1 MAQNGTGTMQEQTG
15 KRAGNPKVLALAN
28 HIGRKKPGAKDAY
41 DYEAPE
47 YLILEPVVSDDM
59 AEVCMTMAI
68 REKVTADVAAQR
80 CGKPV
85 AECHRLLLELADAG
99 VCFVNTINGQ
109 DTFWYDTWVPGIM
122 EMMTNHP
129 TNPRKYPQIA
139 EAFEAYGRV
148 RGAKTAGMTPVG
160 VGLMRVIPIEQAID
174 GESRRVSYEEISKHI
189 EAHDIF
195 SVSNCSCRTA
205 REIMGEGCGH
215 LKEDMCIQMG
225 HAAEYYI
232 RTGRGRKV
240 EKPEVYD
247 ILRRAEEN
255 GLMHEIPNLDGDGKT
270 HAICNCCG
278 CGCFSMRTAE
288 MFLNVD
294 MVRSN
299 YVSQVDRDKCV
310 ACGQCVENCPVNAL
324 QLGQKICS
332 SKPVAEKIVRED
344 TPRDTEWTSAN
355 WNPDYRTN
363 RRNVV
368 DTGTSP
374 CKTECP
380 AHIGIQGYI
389 KLASQGKY
397 TEALELIKK
406 ENPFPAVCGRICNR
420 RCESACTRGDI
431 DEPIAIDDIKRF
443 IAEQDLSH
451 ARRFVPKK
459 RHDYGKRIAVIG
471 AGPAGL
477 SCAYY
482 LAVDGYRVTVFEK
495 QQRPGGMMT
504 FGIPAFR
511 LGKDVVEAEIDVLR
525 ELGVEF
531 RTGVEVGKDVTIAQ
545 LRGQGYEAFYLG
557 IGAQGGRKLGVD
569 GEDAEGVLSGID
581 FVRRVNLGEAIRL
594 PGKVL
599 VIGGGNVAVDVAR
612 TAARVDAD
620 SVAMYCLE
628 SAAEMP
634 ASPDEVAEAAE
645 EGITIQ
651 NGWGPAGVLIED
663 GKVAGVR
670 FRRCTRVFDENHR
683 FAPVY
688 DDADTVDVKAD
699 WVLLSI
705 GQSIEWGSLLAGT
718 KVALNRNNTVQA
730 DAFTYQTAEPDIF
743 AGGDAL
749 TGPKF
754 AIDAIAAGK
763 QGAIS
768 IHRYVQP
775 GQSLVLGRDR
785 REYKALDKT
794 ALQLDS
800 YDRMPRQQAPHA
812 KPAVAQADVGNCAT
826 AVHVAADRESTM
838 VQAAARHARTFEDER
853 GTFTEEQVRKETE
866 RCLGCG
872 AVVVDEFLCVGCGQC
887 TTKCKFD
894 AITLTRRYDGE
905 GVSLFDMKKVIV
917 PHVLKRKVK
926 IKVKEIK
933 KAFGKRGHTHA

>member
-1 MAQNGTGTMQEQTG
+1 MAEKITEQTEQTK
-15 KRAGNPKVLALAN
+15 KRQGNPKILALAN

-41 DYEAPE
+41 DYDAPE
-47 YLILEPVVSDDM
+47 YLILEPVVTDDM

-68 REKVTADVAAQR
+68 REKVTADAVSER
-80 CGKPV
+80 TGKPEE
-85 AECHRLLLELADAG
+85 ECHRLLLELADAG
-99 VCFVNTINGQ
+99 VCFVNTINGK

-129 TNPRKYPQIA
+129 TNPQKYPQIA
-139 EAFEAYGRV
+139 EAFEAYGRI

-160 VGLMRVIPIEQAID
+160 IGLMRVIPIEKAID
-174 GESRRVSYEEISKHI
+174 GESRRASYEELSKHI
-189 EAHDIF
+189 EEHDIF
-195 SVSNCSCRTA
+195 SVSNCSCRTV

-232 RTGRGRKV
+232 RTGRGRQVAK
-240 EKPEVYD
+240 EEVYE

-278 CGCFSMRTAE
+278 CGCLSMRTAE
-288 MFLNVD
+288 MFLNAD

-299 YVSQVDRDKCV
+299 YVSQVDRENCV

-324 QLGQKICS
+324 QLGQKVCS
-332 SKPVAEKIVRED
+332 SKPTVEKIVHED
-344 TPRDTEWTSAN
+344 TPRDTEWTPAH
-355 WNPDYRTN
+355 WNPEYRTN
-363 RRNVV
+363 RKNVV
-368 DTGTSP
+368 DTGTAP

-380 AHIGIQGYI
+380 AHIAIQGYI
-389 KLASQGKY
+389 KLAAQGRY

-431 DEPIAIDDIKRF
+431 DEPIAIDNIKKF
-443 IAEQDLSH
+443 IAEQDLNQN
-451 ARRFVPKK
+451 RRFIPEK
-459 RHDYGKRIAVIG
+459 RHDYGKSIAVVG

-482 LAVDGYRVTVFEK
+482 LAIDGYRVTVFEK
-495 QQRPGGMMT
+495 QQKLGGMLS
-504 FGIPAFR
+504 FGIPSFR
-511 LGKDVVEAEIDVLR
+511 LEKDVVDAEINVLR
-525 ELGVEF
+525 ELGVAF
-531 RTGVEVGKDVTIAQ
+531 KTGVEVGKDVTIDE
-545 LRGQGYEAFYLG
+545 LRKQGYEAFYIA
-557 IGAQGGRKLGVD
+557 IGAQGGRCLGVD
-569 GEDAEGVLSGID
+569 GEDAKGVLSGID
-581 FVRRVNLGEAIRL
+581 FVRRVNLGEPIKL
-594 PGKVL
+594 PGKVI

-612 TAARVDAD
+612 TAARLEASEV
-620 SVAMYCLE
+620 SMYCLE

-634 ASPDEVAEAAE
+634 ASPDEVEEAQH
-645 EGITIQ
+645 EGISFH
-651 NGWGPAGVLIED
+651 NSWGPASIIVED
-663 GKVAGVR
+663 GRVKGVK
-670 FRRCTRVFDENHR
+670 FRRCTSVFDQNRR

-688 DDADTVDVKAD
+688 DDCDTMVVEAD

-705 GQSIEWGSLLAGT
+705 GQSIEWGDLLAET
-718 KVALNRNNTVQA
+718 KVELNKNGTVKA
-730 DAFTYQTAEPDIF
+730 ESFTYQTAEPDIF
-743 AGGDAL
+743 VGGDAF

-768 IHRYVQP
+768 IHRFVQP
-775 GQSLVLGRDR
+775 GQSLVIGRDR
-785 REYKALDKT
+785 REYKALDKEW
-794 ALQLDS
+794 LELNS
-800 YDRMPRQQAPHA
+800 YDRMPREQPPQTS
-812 KPAVAQADVGNCAT
+812 AT
-826 AVHVAADRESTM
+826 RSFA
-838 VQAAARHARTFEDER
+838 DER

-894 AITLTRRYDGE
+894 AISLTRRYDGE

-917 PHVLKRKVK
+917 PHVIKRKAK
-926 IKVKEIK
+926 IKLKNIRKVFK
-933 KAFGKRGHTHA
+933 KQEKPHA